1 MTTYIF
7 LDDVRM
13 PPDDGN
19 KWTVVRHIDDAW
31 ASIVTAWHTSHG
43 RGEIVISLDH
53 DLGEDIPTGYDLVKH
68 IECAVATQHEFKPKL
83 EMRIHSANPV
93 GRQNME
99 RGIQSIYR
107 LLGK

>member
-7 LDDVRM
+7 LDDVRI

-19 KWTVVRHIDDAW
+19 EWTLVQDIESAMRLLIEAWYCRSDD
-31 ASIVTAWHTSHG
+31 IVL
-43 RGEIVISLDH
+43 SLDH
-53 DLGEDIPTGYDLVKH
+53 DLGDNVPTGNDLVNQ
-68 IECAVATQHEFKPKL
+68 IERMVATQHEFKPKL

-93 GRQNME
+93 GQQNME

-107 LLGK
+107 LLGRV

>member
-7 LDDVRM
+7 LDDIRT
-13 PPDDGN
+13 PPNDGN
-19 KWTVVRHIDDAW
+19 EWTLVQDIESAMRLLIEAWYCRSDD
-31 ASIVTAWHTSHG
+31 IVL
-43 RGEIVISLDH
+43 SLDH
-53 DLGEDIPTGYDLVKH
+53 DLGDNVPTGNDLVNQ
-68 IECAVATQHEFKPKL
+68 IERMVATQYEFKPKL

>member
-7 LDDVRM
+7 LDDVRI
-13 PPDDGN
+13 PPNDGN
-19 KWTVVRHIDDAW
+19 EWVLVRDIESAMRLLIEAWYYRSDD
-31 ASIVTAWHTSHG
+31 IVL
-43 RGEIVISLDH
+43 SLDH
-53 DLGEDIPTGYDLVKH
+53 DLGDNIPTGNDLVNQ
-68 IECAVATQHEFKPKL
+68 IERAVATQHEFKPKL
-83 EMRIHSANPV
+83 EMRIHSANSV

>member
-7 LDDVRM
+7 LDDIRN
-13 PPDDGN
+13 PPDDGHLW
-19 KWTVVRHIDDAW
+19 KIARDVDSAMRFLFEAWFVRSDD
-31 ASIVTAWHTSHG
+31 IVL
-43 RGEIVISLDH
+43 SLDH
-53 DLGEDIPTGYDLVKH
+53 DLGEDTPTGYDLVNH
-68 IECAVATQHEFKPKL
+68 IECAIASQPYFRPKL

-107 LLGK
+107 FLSK